1 MSWCSVV
8 LFVCKTVSAR
18 PSWHTFPDIHPFW
31 GWVSIL
37 LKNSELFYLT
47 HHDITFIS
55 FMSPGSVESAPLIFV
70 WSHLCR
76 TIQGGLNERCAI
88 HLFQYLNTT
97 SVKGGVL
104 LEILPHSFGRQASR
118 RSMAWSLNP
127 LFHAGL
133 RGSPLLHWLVM
144 IHFSRIFLALEDHNL
159 LHLNMTFCSSLNFIY
174 V

>member
-1 MSWCSVV
+1 MFLPFSRLLLFVVWLMSWCSVV

-97 SVKGGVL
+97 SVKGVYSWKSSHIL
-104 LEILPHSFGRQASR
+104 LADKRVGGAWREASILSSTLVFG
-118 RSMAWSLNP
+118 
-127 LFHAGL
+127 GL
-133 RGSPLLHWLVM
+133 P
-144 IHFSRIFLALEDHNL
+144 
-159 LHLNMTFCSSLNFIY
+159 FCIGW
-174 V
+174 